1 MRLILSVLMYA
12 QMTYSAFALGY
23 PTPQEKPRKEY
34 WDSKLWHERIAKD
47 PNTLSYLA
55 SPHEIIAK
63 SKKGQGVLITHNE
76 KGCLVIQHLH
86 PLQVDKLLTKQGD
99 A

>member
-1 MRLILSVLMYA
+1 MRFFLASVLYA
-12 QMTYSAFALGY
+12 SLTYSALALGY
-23 PTPQEKPRKEY
+23 PIPEHKPCKEY

-76 KGCLVIQHLH
+76 KGCLVIRQLH
-86 PLQVDKLLTKQGD
+86 PLQVNKLLTKQGD
-99 A
+99 V